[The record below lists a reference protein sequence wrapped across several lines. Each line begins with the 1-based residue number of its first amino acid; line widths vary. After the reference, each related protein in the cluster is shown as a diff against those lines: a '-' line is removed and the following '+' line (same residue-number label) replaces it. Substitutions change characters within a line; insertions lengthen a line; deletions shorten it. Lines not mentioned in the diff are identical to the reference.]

1 MALNRTRKVLIAG
14 SVVAV
19 WLILAGCLLTEGKDE
34 PSSEGVAIDPLI
46 DSLADVYRGARRAAR
61 AHDRAAFFEL
71 LDSAKAASI
80 SKTARKYGYNA
91 IDSYIAHRVS
101 SWPELD
107 TLKLH
112 ESKDCEDYVRLT
124 YLGPVQTFGFQD
136 ARVMYTFLL
145 FKRCGNHWRLTA
157 MSSLQ
162 KDQYG
167 LYGYELSYH
176 ETDLP
181 PQLRFPRKF

>member
-1 MALNRTRKVLIAG
+1 MAINPARKAVIAG
-14 SVVAV
+14 SIVAA

-34 PSSEGVAIDPLI
+34 PSAQEAAVDPLI
-46 DSLADVYRGARRAAR
+46 DSLADVYRGARRAAL

-71 LDSAKAASI
+71 LDSAKAASL
-80 SKTARKYGYNA
+80 SKTARKYGYDA
-91 IDSYIAHRVS
+91 VDSYIAHRVS

-107 TLKLH
+107 TLEFH
-112 ESKDCEDYVRLT
+112 ESKDCENYVRLT
-124 YLGPVQTFGFQD
+124 YHGPVQTFGFQD

-145 FKRCGNHWRLTA
+145 FKRYGNHWRLTA